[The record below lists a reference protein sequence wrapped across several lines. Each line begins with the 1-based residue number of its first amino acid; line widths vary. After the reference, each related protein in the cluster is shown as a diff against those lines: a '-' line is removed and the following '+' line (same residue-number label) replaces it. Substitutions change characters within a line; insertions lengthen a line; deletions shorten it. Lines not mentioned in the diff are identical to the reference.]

1 MMKTNKL
8 IYLLLFLMFCSLSFG
23 MEDASITY
31 SKNGQ
36 DLEYVITK
44 NATLLRIAQT
54 VNMPVKSLKLSL
66 SDVFDQ
72 YKLNNPDFAGH
83 PTQDR
88 VWDNLS
94 LEELQVSPATIAKLH
109 DEFVGRVL
117 NYGGSVTLAGM
128 SIVFISL
135 LLISVIVSRLQYLGK
150 RSSKKT
156 DSKEK
161 GKTKT
166 VKTPIGNVTGS
177 TDGMSANAIVAVITA
192 LHKHKSSV
200 EERVKIQMTFSRTPV
215 NMWSASAKLSMPN
228 KIYNKSIERN
238 K

>member
-1 MMKTNKL
+1 MKTNKL
-8 IYLLLFLMFCSLSFG
+8 IYLLLFLLFCSLSFG
-23 MEDASITY
+23 MSDASITY
-31 SKNGQ
+31 RKNGQ
-36 DLEYVITK
+36 DLEYVISK
-44 NATLLRIAQT
+44 NATLLQIAQT
-54 VNMPVKSLKLSL
+54 VNMPVKSLKLKL
-66 SDVFDQ
+66 ADVFKEYQ
-72 YKLNNPDFAGH
+72 LSNPDFAGF

-88 VWDNLS
+88 IWDNLS
-94 LEELQVSPATIAKLH
+94 LEELKVSPATIAKLH
-109 DEFVGRVL
+109 DEFIDNIIG
-117 NYGGSVTLAGM
+117 YGGSVTLAGI

-135 LLISVIVSRLQYLGK
+135 LLISIIVSRLQYLGK
-150 RSSKKT
+150 RPSKK
-156 DSKEK
+156 SENKEK

-166 VKTPIGNVTGS
+166 VKTPVGKITGS

>member
-1 MMKTNKL
+1 MKTNKL
-8 IYLLLFLMFCSLSFG
+8 IYLLLFLLFCSSSFG
-23 MEDASITY
+23 MSDVSITY

-36 DLEYVITK
+36 DLEYVISK
-44 NATLLRIAQT
+44 SATLLQIAQE
-54 VNMPVKSLKLSL
+54 VNMPVKRLKIKLADAFKEYQLS
-66 SDVFDQ
+66 
-72 YKLNNPDFAGH
+72 NPDFAGF

-94 LEELQVSPATIAKLH
+94 LEELKISPATIAELH
-109 DEFVGRVL
+109 DEFIDNLIG
-117 NYGGSVTLAGM
+117 YGGGVTLAGI

-166 VKTPIGNVTGS
+166 VKTPVGKITGS